1 MNYTPAKIGFFLALI
16 VSVAAIIYVYLVAE
30 LKLLVKEKVQ
40 KEELL
45 QAKKSVLSEKEVQ
58 IQLLTAEERITEYAK
73 NNLGL
78 VRSIEKF
85 ETIKIDKLQLD
96 QISEVINNKYE

>member
-1 MNYTPAKIGFFLALI
+1 MNYTPTKIFFFLALI
-16 VSVAAIIYVYLVAE
+16 VAVAAIIYVYLVAE

-45 QAKKSVLSEKEVQ
+45 QAKKSVLAEKDVQ
-58 IQLLTAEERITEYAK
+58 IQLLTTEERITEYAK
-73 NNLGL
+73 NNLGM

-85 ETIKIDKLQLD
+85 ETIKIDKLQLE
-96 QISEVINNKYE
+96 QITEVINNKYE

>member
-1 MNYTPAKIGFFLALI
+1 MALI
-16 VSVAAIIYVYLVAE
+16 VAVAAIIYVYLVAE

-45 QAKKSVLSEKEVQ
+45 QAKKSVLAEKDVQ
-58 IQLLTAEERITEYAK
+58 IQLLTAEERIAEYAK

-96 QISEVINNKYE
+96 QIFEVINNKYE

>member
-1 MNYTPAKIGFFLALI
+1 MLA
-16 VSVAAIIYVYLVAE
+16 
-30 LKLLVKEKVQ
+30 EKD
-40 KEELL
+40 
-45 QAKKSVLSEKEVQ
+45 VQ
-58 IQLLTAEERITEYAK
+58 IQLLTAEERIAEYAK

-96 QISEVINNKYE
+96 QIFEVINNKYE

>member
-1 MNYTPAKIGFFLALI
+1 MALI
-16 VSVAAIIYVYLVAE
+16 VAVAAIIYVYLVAE

-45 QAKKSVLSEKEVQ
+45 QAKKSVLAEKDVQ
-58 IQLLTAEERITEYAK
+58 IQLLTTDERITEYAK
-73 NNLGL
+73 NNLGM

-85 ETIKIDKLQLD
+85 ETIKIDKLQLE
-96 QISEVINNKYE
+96 QITEVINNKYE